1 MTGSRES
8 VLGAIRGA
16 LGRDSLPDAAAETV
30 RRRLERPTPNMV
42 PMRGLLALAER
53 IDLFVEEAERVNTTT
68 ARLGHLN
75 QVPSAITD
83 YLKGVNLPASL
94 RVAPDPVLRNI
105 PWADEP
111 LLEITTGPAREGD
124 KVSVTGAFAGV
135 AETGTLVLLS
145 GSDSPTTLNFM
156 PDAHI
161 VVLPVDRV
169 VGTYEEVWARVRAR
183 FENGILPRAVNWIT
197 GPSRTG
203 DIEQTLLLGA
213 HGPRLLHV
221 LLVDV

>member
-1 MTGSRES
+1 MSGSRER

-16 LGRDSLPDAAAETV
+16 LCRNAQPDAAAEAV
-30 RRRLERPTPNMV
+30 RRRLEHPPPNVV
-42 PMRGLLALAER
+42 PMRGRLELAGR
-53 IDLFVEEAERVNTTT
+53 IDLFIAEAERVSTTT
-68 ARLGHLN
+68 ARLGQWN
-75 QVPSAITD
+75 EVPSAIAD

-94 RVAPDPVLRNI
+94 RVAPDPALRGI

-111 LLEITTGPAREGD
+111 LLEFTTGPARDGD
-124 KVSVTGAFAGV
+124 QVSVTGAFAGV

-145 GSDSPTTLNFM
+145 GPDSPTTLNFM

-161 VVLPVDRV
+161 VVFPVDRI
-169 VGTYEEVWARVRAR
+169 VGTYEEVWARIRSR
-183 FENGILPRAVNWIT
+183 FDSGTLPRAVNWIT
-197 GPSRTG
+197 GPSSTG